1 MDAVDIS
8 NFTSRF
14 TAAHVRQWKNDGVGL
29 AIVQL
34 IAGVKLSGD
43 SCATQIMTCLD
54 GGIAVDC
61 YLFPGNDGLPLS
73 TAQRLALVPASARG
87 RIRQLWID
95 IEPASSN
102 ASQAA
107 IDKAHA
113 TCDAWAPWQKTG
125 DYCLTPEA
133 RVLTM
138 NLEWVHAGE
147 LYEGNEILGFDE
159 EPGMNARVSATGHNR
174 ARAYKPA
181 IVTGATRRKEDVF
194 EIVLA
199 DGTVMHATG
208 EHRWLTGKYGATG
221 TFVKPLLWARTEDIA
236 AGRSIRDAQGR
247 ARSLRNV
254 TLARFAQPWKPGTD
268 YAAGFLAAAFD

>member
-14 TAAHVRQWKNDGVGL
+14 TAAHVRQWKDDGVGL

-73 TAQRLALVPASARG
+73 TAQRLALVPASARV
-87 RIRQLWID
+87 RTRQLWID

-125 DYCLTPEA
+125 DYSALWVASKMGWLPWPWPTHKQWLVNVLNSGA
-133 RVLTM
+133 SNFGGSFAGTNNHVLT
-138 NLEWVHAGE
+138 
-147 LYEGNEILGFDE
+147 
-159 EPGMNARVSATGHNR
+159 
-174 ARAYKPA
+174 
-181 IVTGATRRKEDVF
+181 
-194 EIVLA
+194 
-199 DGTVMHATG
+199 
-208 EHRWLTGKYGATG
+208 
-221 TFVKPLLWARTEDIA
+221 
-236 AGRSIRDAQGR
+236 Q
-247 ARSLRNV
+247 
-254 TLARFAQPWKPGTD
+254 
-268 YAAGFLAAAFD
+268 